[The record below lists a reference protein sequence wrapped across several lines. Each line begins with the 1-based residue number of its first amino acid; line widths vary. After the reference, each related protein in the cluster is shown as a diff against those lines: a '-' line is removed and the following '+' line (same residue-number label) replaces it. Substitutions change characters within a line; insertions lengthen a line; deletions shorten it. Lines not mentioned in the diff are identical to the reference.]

1 MRRTSNIVK
10 LTSHPICFGQPVLKT
25 STPRTVPLRVVKTP
39 GSQAAPRCTLT
50 APRIAEAFE
59 QSFFP
64 ADFAKT
70 DVRLSQLPDKPGNRG
85 QLSLRRTTSSL
96 CPDLSFR

>member
-1 MRRTSNIVK
+1 
-10 LTSHPICFGQPVLKT
+10 
-25 STPRTVPLRVVKTP
+25 VKTP

-50 APRIAEAFE
+50 ALHIAEAFE

-70 DVRLSQLPDKPGNRG
+70 DVRLSQLPDKPGNRN
-85 QLSLRRTTSSL
+85 QLSLRRTTSSYVGI
-96 CPDLSFR
+96 